1 MNSSG
6 RYLWITPDRQTAW
19 IWKPLATHLARRT
32 GLVPVMVVASEEDR
46 RFYAKQGGGAR
57 DGEIVVREDYYS
69 SVAEGRFADVER
81 TDVLAKAEAYE
92 RAHGVSL
99 MRSMILADRHL
110 GRGFIPGGAGYPR
123 SRISENG
130 GHVTAL
136 AACLSAIGFW
146 ERLAQSHPPGLV
158 LSYGG
163 GGGLVGKPYALLCR
177 QRGIPLRILFP
188 FRFGDLFFWG
198 RDEFSAFP
206 ELEARYT
213 SAADP
218 SPEEV
223 AATERQLLPS
233 GLATNPVH
241 RNRIARN
248 LRWTT
253 IARML
258 ARIPVQRAYWA
269 LRGYRKGRIGA
280 RPLAQ
285 ARNLL
290 NARLNWDWLCRHAL
304 RDLSGLDGRRIV
316 YFTLQQE
323 PESSTLVMAPFA
335 TNQVAQ
341 LRELALSLPAGAIL
355 VVKEHIWALYGR
367 PRGFYEAIRE
377 IPNVV
382 LVHPAASSLAIIRR
396 AELVCVIT
404 SSAGYEAAVLGK
416 PVIHL
421 GHASSLFVLPHVSHM
436 RGPVDFERVREILAL
451 SAEPGAS
458 ERRARDGARFFIAAR
473 ESCIDLARLGI
484 HGRTVPLSDEDC
496 SLFADPLLD
505 SLAAQPSDMR
515 ELTDKEPQRH
525 D

>member
-1 MNSSG
+1 MMTPSSG
-6 RYLWITPDRQTAW
+6 YLWVTPDRQTAW
-19 IWKPLATHLARRT
+19 LWKPLAMHLARRT

-46 RFYAKQGGGAR
+46 RFYAKQGEVDLG
-57 DGEIVVREDYYS
+57 GEIVVRDDYYAA
-69 SVAEGRFADVER
+69 VAEGRFADVDR
-81 TDVLAKAEAYE
+81 QDVLARAEAYE

-130 GHVTAL
+130 GHVPAL
-136 AACLSAIGFW
+136 AACLEAIGFW
-146 ERLAQSHPPGLV
+146 ERLARSHPPGLV

-163 GGGLVGKPYALLCR
+163 GGGLAGKPYALLCR
-177 QRGIPLRILFP
+177 QLGIPLRILFP

-198 RDEFSAFP
+198 RDEFSSFP
-206 ELEARYT
+206 ELEARFA

-218 SPEEV
+218 EPTDVEAV
-223 AATERQLLPS
+223 ARQVLPS

-285 ARNLL
+285 ARNLV
-290 NARLNWDWLCRHAL
+290 NARLNWNWLCRHAL
-304 RDLSGLDGRRIV
+304 RDLSRLDGRQIV

-341 LRELALSLPAGAIL
+341 LRELALSLPAGATL

-367 PRGFYEAIRE
+367 PEGFYESIRE

-382 LVHPAASSLAIIRR
+382 LVHPAASSLEIIRR
-396 AELVCVIT
+396 ADLVCVIT
-404 SSAGYEAAVLGK
+404 SSAGYEAAVMGK

-421 GHASSLFVLPHVSHM
+421 GHASTLFALPHVAHV
-436 RGPVDFERVREILAL
+436 RGPGDFERVRDIL
-451 SAEPGAS
+451 SAATAPGAA
-458 ERRARDGARFFIAAR
+458 ERRARDGARYFIAAR
-473 ESCIDLARLGI
+473 EACIDLAPLAI
-484 HGRTVPLSDEDC
+484 HGRTTPLADEEC
-496 SLFADPLLD
+496 RLFADPLLG
-505 SLAAQPSDMR
+505 SLAGAGDQDPTAAKQGAMAS
-515 ELTDKEPQRH
+515 
-525 D
+525 